1 MQERQVV
8 ASRGGRIVFA
18 ANAAVTSHGEHVFPR
33 LAHDLGGSPLRS
45 VSSRSR
51 RSEHLRG
58 RDCGARDG
66 AAGAPRRALD
76 YLVLLANEAPDRYDR
91 AARKWLTQ
99 LLAESPAL
107 TLNEVEVALGCLR
120 GIAALY
126 EEQSREVLRV
136 LVKRRHEARGQ

>member
-1 MQERQVV
+1 
-8 ASRGGRIVFA
+8 
-18 ANAAVTSHGEHVFPR
+18 
-33 LAHDLGGSPLRS
+33 
-45 VSSRSR
+45 
-51 RSEHLRG
+51 
-58 RDCGARDG
+58 
-66 AAGAPRRALD
+66 
-76 YLVLLANEAPDRYDR
+76 
-91 AARKWLTQ
+91 LTQ